1 MRRGLGG
8 GGGAPRATDSTYGPI
23 EDELIVNNPPIP
35 EHVGPRLLRDNIPG
49 VADEMRKWPSFF
61 GDLELDLHL
70 RSYYFNR
77 ELPLRPRPPSGPD
90 TVIQEAWA
98 LGGWLDFQSGWL
110 LDTFR
115 VGATGYTSQP
125 AYAPSDRDGT
135 GLLGPGQSGLGVIG
149 QAFAQLRY
157 ENYALLTGY
166 RQLVNQG
173 FVNPQDNRMIPNTFE
188 GATLTGAF
196 GPVEYYLG
204 YLTAMKRRNADTF
217 DNMATV
223 AGVTTGQNRGL
234 VLTSLNFTAAQG
246 PASLA
251 PLKGLEVYLGNYYV
265 PDVFNTLYLNPEY
278 RHDLTDDWR
287 LRFGVQYFDQRSV
300 GGELLGGFS
309 TWQVGSRIEVGWRG
323 LGVPGDDV
331 GHRGR
336 RRHSL
341 AVRCLARLYLA
352 ARNRLQPGQREG
364 LGNRRHLRL
373 GRVDLRGL
381 QGPRAL
387 DLAPLRRRLRHQG
400 PSAGRPGGQATG
412 ARSLHRLSPPA
423 AARVPFPLPQLHHP
437 AGGQQSDLLRLPGH
451 PGLRSAALLTACE
464 AVGGPSSYEKGT
476 QHDDDVTTDSD
487 RLEGR
492 VSLFRY

>member
-1 MRRGLGG
+1 
-8 GGGAPRATDSTYGPI
+8 
-23 EDELIVNNPPIP
+23 
-35 EHVGPRLLRDNIPG
+35 LRDNIPG
-49 VADEMRKWPSFF
+49 VADEMRRWPSFF

-77 ELPLRPRPPSGPD
+77 QLPLRPRPASGPD

-115 VGATGYTSQP
+115 MGATGYTSQP

-135 GLLGPGQSGLGVIG
+135 GLLGPGQSGIGAIG

-246 PASLA
+246 PASFA
-251 PLKGLEVYLGNYYV
+251 PLKGLEAYLGNYYV

-278 RHDLTDDWR
+278 RHDFTEEWH

-300 GGELLGGFS
+300 GGEFLGGFS

-323 LGVPGDDV
+323 LGFLAMMSATGADAGIRSPYGAWPG
-331 GHRGR
+331 
-336 RRHSL
+336 
-341 AVRCLARLYLA
+341 LYLA
-352 ARNRLQPGQREG
+352 ARNRFQPGQREG

-373 GRVDLRGL
+373 GRVDLRGCEA
-381 QGPRAL
+381 PWAL
-387 DLAPLRRRLRHQG
+387 DLAPLCRRLQHQG

-412 ARSLHRLSPPA
+412 ARSLHRLASPA
-423 AARVPFPLPQLHHP
+423 AARVPLPLPQLLHP
-437 AGGQQSDLLRLPGH
+437 PGG
-451 PGLRSAALLTACE
+451 
-464 AVGGPSSYEKGT
+464 
-476 QHDDDVTTDSD
+476 
-487 RLEGR
+487 
-492 VSLFRY
+492 